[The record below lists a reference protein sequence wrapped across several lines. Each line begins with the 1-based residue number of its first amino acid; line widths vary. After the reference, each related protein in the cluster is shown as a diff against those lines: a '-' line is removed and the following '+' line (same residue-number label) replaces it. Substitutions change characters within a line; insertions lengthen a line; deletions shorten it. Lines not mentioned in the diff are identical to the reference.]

1 MILIIKKFII
11 AVVITFLA
19 IITSP
24 SFSFSQM
31 KISDIKNKIYV
42 LDVYGKR
49 FSLDKSK
56 QIKTGDYLK
65 TKKNPA
71 ILILNNRTKICLSPN
86 SSIKINSL
94 NLIDDHYEINLDYR
108 KGDMLLSIPKN
119 TKDTHNL
126 FFYSYKVNNLIN
138 KIILSKNFKLE
149 LLNYNNELNL
159 LFIDKKIKKI
169 PPYSYTKI
177 FEKKNL
183 IEIYNASKVSN
194 FSSKFLQGCV
204 SILPKIKQ
212 KVDNSKLQ
220 YRCVTENGRLI
231 CGNR

>member
-71 ILILNNRTKICLSPN
+71 ILMLYNQTKICLSSN

-108 KGDMLLSIPKN
+108 KGDILLSIPKN
-119 TKDTHNL
+119 TKDTHQ
-126 FFYSYKVNNLIN
+126 I
-138 KIILSKNFKLE
+138 
-149 LLNYNNELNL
+149 
-159 LFIDKKIKKI
+159 
-169 PPYSYTKI
+169 
-177 FEKKNL
+177 
-183 IEIYNASKVSN
+183 
-194 FSSKFLQGCV
+194 
-204 SILPKIKQ
+204 
-212 KVDNSKLQ
+212 
-220 YRCVTENGRLI
+220 
-231 CGNR
+231 